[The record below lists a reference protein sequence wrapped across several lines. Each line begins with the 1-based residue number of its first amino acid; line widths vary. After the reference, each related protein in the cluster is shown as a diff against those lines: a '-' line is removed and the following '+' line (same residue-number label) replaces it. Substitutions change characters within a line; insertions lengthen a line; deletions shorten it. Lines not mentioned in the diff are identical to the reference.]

1 VKTVAVIGAGGT
13 GRGIA
18 YLAALHGFNTILEDV
33 SSVRLARAMEWI
45 TQSLAQAV
53 AERQIEGAA
62 RAAAV
67 ANFSIAG
74 VVEDAIRAAD
84 LIIETL
90 PEEMEMKL
98 ELFTILDKFA
108 RPGAILASAGEI
120 SITELA
126 EITFC
131 PDRCIGMR
139 FGAHP
144 VDARSVQLVTAA
156 QTSSATLAECAKF
169 VERLGKTVI
178 EVPDTW
184 TQKV

>member
-108 RPGAILASAGEI
+108 RPGAILARPLHRYAFRRSSRGCKIRSAG
-120 SITELA
+120 
-126 EITFC
+126 
-131 PDRCIGMR
+131 DRSANLFR
-139 FGAHP
+139 
-144 VDARSVQLVTAA
+144 DA
-156 QTSSATLAECAKF
+156 C
-169 VERLGKTVI
+169 
-178 EVPDTW
+178 
-184 TQKV
+184 